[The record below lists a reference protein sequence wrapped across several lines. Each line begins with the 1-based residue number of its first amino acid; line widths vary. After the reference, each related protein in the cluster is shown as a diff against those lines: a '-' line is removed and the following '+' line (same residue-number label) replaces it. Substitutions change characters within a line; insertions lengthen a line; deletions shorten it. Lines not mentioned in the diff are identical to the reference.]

1 MVQPAPPAGRR
12 ERNKQAKLDRI
23 IAAAGQLFAEH
34 GVDEVTTQQVA
45 EAADIA
51 TGTLF
56 LYARTKTELLLLVQ
70 NAHYRDALEEGL
82 RKAARRSDPTDA
94 VMALLTP
101 IIRCNRIQYENG
113 RVYLREIAFGDT
125 SAPNHAEAVAIVE
138 ETQHALAE
146 TLVRTMSVD
155 PDSAAVMA
163 TLITGA
169 QLLALA
175 GATESDSDDDVAA
188 NLRRAVEVLVA
199 APKPKARSARARS

>member
-82 RKAARRSDPTDA
+82 RESASCSDPATA

-101 IIRCNRIQYENG
+101 IIRCNRVQYENG

-125 SAPNHAEAVAIVE
+125 TAPHHTEAVAIVE

-146 TLVRTMSVD
+146 TLVRTISVD
-155 PDSAAVMA
+155 PETAAVMA
-163 TLITGA
+163 SLVTGA

-175 GATESDSDDDVAA
+175 GAAESDSDDDVAQ

-199 APKPKARSARARS
+199 TPKPKVRTTRARG

>member
-1 MVQPAPPAGRR
+1 MVQQAPPAGRR

-23 IAAAGQLFAEH
+23 IAAAGGLFAEH
-34 GVDEVTTQQVA
+34 GIDEVTTQQVA
-45 EAADIA
+45 DAADIA

-70 NAHYRDALEEGL
+70 NAHYREALEEGL
-82 RKAARRSDPTDA
+82 RDSADCSDPTDA

-101 IIRCNRIQYENG
+101 IIRCNRVQYENG

-125 SAPNHAEAVAIVE
+125 TAPNHAEAVAIVE

-146 TLVRTMSVD
+146 TLTRTISVD
-155 PDSAAVMA
+155 PETATVMA
-163 TLITGA
+163 SLVTGA
-169 QLLALA
+169 QLLSLA
-175 GATESDSDDDVAA
+175 GAAESDSDEDVAA

-199 APKPKARSARARS
+199 TPKPKARPTRSRN